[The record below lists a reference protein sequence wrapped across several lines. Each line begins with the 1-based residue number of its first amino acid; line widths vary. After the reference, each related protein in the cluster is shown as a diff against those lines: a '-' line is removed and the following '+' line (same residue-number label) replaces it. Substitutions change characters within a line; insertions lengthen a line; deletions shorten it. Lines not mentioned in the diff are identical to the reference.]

1 MLNKTGTLGCGTFC
15 AGEALYAYLIV
26 SGLVRE
32 HASIIIIMNAKCCSD
47 MQINARLL
55 CVHDSRVGVAS
66 SDQLESL
73 TSSVGIVGEG
83 GGETSLSKWIQ
94 SAFNVSTKF
103 KL

>member
-73 TSSVGIVGEG
+73 TSSVGIVEEG

>member
-73 TSSVGIVGEG
+73 TSSVGIVEEG
-83 GGETSLSKWIQ
+83 GSETSLSKWIQ